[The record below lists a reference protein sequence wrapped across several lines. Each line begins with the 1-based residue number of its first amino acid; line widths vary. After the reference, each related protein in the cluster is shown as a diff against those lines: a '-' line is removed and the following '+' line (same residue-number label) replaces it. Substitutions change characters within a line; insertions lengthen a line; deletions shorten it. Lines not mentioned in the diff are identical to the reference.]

1 MYRICGLALVSEH
14 DLYRASDRI
23 EGILDL
29 PIILLCGFIR
39 LNGVTCI
46 GVRYSPLVLV
56 VLAEGD
62 AKLFPSKDIIYSRC
76 SVLRPGRVGDGDGV
90 EGVIRKHGGI
100 IAGCLLG
107 KERCA
112 PANIARQ
119 VIQIIVNVRAERYTP
134 LAALGLIRFCI
145 RPNGIVILFICVR
158 EDAQVC
164 TNILRTE
171 AVDAI
176 DALKLR
182 GGDIVPL
189 GARVKVHAACAD
201 ILPYAVHG
209 KEQLHACSGVFAL
222 LDFFLIGIVAS
233 LLVRVCVI
241 VAIGVFVVILI
252 RVVVAAV
259 VPLVRIA
266 AAVVAVVLIRVA
278 VPVVAVRILVGTVIP
293 AGLLCTAACVAVLLL
308 LVLLHLLGLLSLVL
322 FLPHSVDRRI
332 GYCEYTDQR

>member
-1 MYRICGLALVSEH
+1 M
-14 DLYRASDRI
+14 
-23 EGILDL
+23 
-29 PIILLCGFIR
+29 
-39 LNGVTCI
+39 
-46 GVRYSPLVLV
+46 
-56 VLAEGD
+56 
-62 AKLFPSKDIIYSRC
+62 
-76 SVLRPGRVGDGDGV
+76 
-90 EGVIRKHGGI
+90 
-100 IAGCLLG
+100 
-107 KERCA
+107 
-112 PANIARQ
+112 
-119 VIQIIVNVRAERYTP
+119 
-134 LAALGLIRFCI
+134 
-145 RPNGIVILFICVR
+145 R

-233 LLVRVCVI
+233 LLVRVCII

-259 VPLVRIA
+259 VPLVRIAAAVVAVVLIRVA